1 MIKKVVWICS
11 ITYRFGSLLIN
22 WKLSEYELL
31 EFDCASELLS
41 VVITCTRE
49 RETQCVQWPISVG
62 FVRKWTWILCLP
74 DRLVTGLLPTKL
86 LRVYRFARCDPLF
99 CWIKFHPSVALT
111 RLNWAVQ
118 SFAVKMWLDPS
129 TNYPMERCLDSDT
142 LGPVYLV
149 QCHLQNRYSI
159 YFHMKRNISIRCD
172 LSTPGQKKSI
182 GFKWNLTD
190 PGQYF
195 RAFPIFWPLCVNPA
209 ISPFPLLSSPNTY
222 RNHKWWN
229 QFKYFCGLWF

>member
-1 MIKKVVWICS
+1 MIKKVVWIWS

-111 RLNWAVQ
+111 RLNLAVQ

-172 LSTPGQKKSI
+172 LSTPGQKKIHWIQMEPYRS
-182 GFKWNLTD
+182 
-190 PGQYF
+190 
-195 RAFPIFWPLCVNPA
+195 WPM
-209 ISPFPLLSSPNTY
+209 LSSFSNFLATLCEP
-222 RNHKWWN
+222 RNFSFSSSVKS
-229 QFKYFCGLWF
+229 KYLSKS